1 MTQATPV
8 LFGGTDEPPPEA
20 HRYVGAV
27 ATDESTATTGR
38 TSRLDPSSPI
48 PVYVG
53 VALIA
58 VGAALVGYTW
68 LRVSGLL
75 SVPLQL
81 PYVASSGFTGLGL
94 VIVGALV
101 TSLAA
106 KRRDADERRR
116 QLEEVAL
123 LLDALSQ
130 ALDGARRPS

>member
-1 MTQATPV
+1 VAA
-8 LFGGTDEPPPEA
+8 FGGGDEV
-20 HRYVGAV
+20 HRRGRRYVDAV
-27 ATDESTATTGR
+27 KT
-38 TSRLDPSSPI
+38 DPSSPL

-53 VALIA
+53 VGLIA
-58 VGAALVGYTW
+58 AGAALVGYTW

-106 KRRDADERRR
+106 KRRDAEERRR

-123 LLDALSQ
+123 LLEALSR
-130 ALDGARRPS
+130 ALHDRTPS

>member
-1 MTQATPV
+1 M
-8 LFGGTDEPPPEA
+8 
-20 HRYVGAV
+20 
-27 ATDESTATTGR
+27 
-38 TSRLDPSSPI
+38 
-48 PVYVG
+48 PVYAG

-58 VGAALVGYTW
+58 AGSLLVAYTW

-94 VIVGALV
+94 VIVGALI

-106 KRRDADERRR
+106 KRRDAEERRR

-123 LLDALSQ
+123 LLDALTR
-130 ALDGARRPS
+130 ALDRRTSSSSSSS

>member
-1 MTQATPV
+1 VAPDDHRV
-8 LFGGTDEPPPEA
+8 GGHHYLD
-20 HRYVGAV
+20 GV
-27 ATDESTATTGR
+27 A
-38 TSRLDPSSPI
+38 RLDPSSPT
-48 PVYVG
+48 PVYAG

-58 VGAALVGYTW
+58 LGAGLVGYTW

-106 KRRDADERRR
+106 KRRDAEERRR

-123 LLDALSQ
+123 LLEALSN
-130 ALDGARRPS
+130 ALRERTSR

>member
-1 MTQATPV
+1 MAT
-8 LFGGTDEPPPEA
+8 GEA
-20 HRYVGAV
+20 N
-27 ATDESTATTGR
+27 ATAPR
-38 TSRLDPSSPI
+38 TSRLDPSSPT

-58 VGAALVGYTW
+58 AGAALVGYTW

-106 KRRDADERRR
+106 KRRDAEERRR

-123 LLDALSQ
+123 LLDALSR
-130 ALDGARRPS
+130 ALDGTRRPS

>member
-1 MTQATPV
+1 M
-8 LFGGTDEPPPEA
+8 PPL
-20 HRYVGAV
+20 R
-27 ATDESTATTGR
+27 S
-38 TSRLDPSSPI
+38 SRLDPSSPV

-53 VALIA
+53 VALI
-58 VGAALVGYTW
+58 VLGAALVGYTW

-81 PYVASSGFTGLGL
+81 PYVASSGFTGLGF

-123 LLDALSQ
+123 LLEALSI
-130 ALDGARRPS
+130 ALDEERSR

>member
-1 MTQATPV
+1 VTQARAAA
-8 LFGGTDEPPPEA
+8 FGRSDEPPPGGR
-20 HRYVGAV
+20 RYVDAV
-27 ATDESTATTGR
+27 ATEKG
-38 TSRLDPSSPI
+38 TSAARPAGMLDPSSPL

-53 VALIA
+53 VAVIA
-58 VGAALVGYTW
+58 LGAALVGYTW

-123 LLDALSQ
+123 VLAALST
-130 ALDGARRPS
+130 ALDSRRPA

>member
-1 MTQATPV
+1 VKT
-8 LFGGTDEPPPEA
+8 
-20 HRYVGAV
+20 
-27 ATDESTATTGR
+27 
-38 TSRLDPSSPI
+38 DPSSPL

-53 VALIA
+53 VGLIA
-58 VGAALVGYTW
+58 AGAALVGYTW

-81 PYVASSGFTGLGL
+81 PYVASSGFTGLGI

-123 LLDALSQ
+123 LLEALSR
-130 ALDGARRPS
+130 ALHDRTPS

>member
-1 MTQATPV
+1 V
-8 LFGGTDEPPPEA
+8 DDEARPTG
-20 HRYVGAV
+20 HRYVGGV
-27 ATDESTATTGR
+27 ASAPR
-38 TSRLDPSSPI
+38 PSLDPASPV

-53 VALIA
+53 VGVITL
-58 VGAALVGYTW
+58 GTALVAYTW

-106 KRRDADERRR
+106 KRRDSDERRR

-123 LLDALSQ
+123 LLDALSR
-130 ALDGARRPS
+130 ALHER